1 MTSPDLDH
9 EPELVPSFDGTILS
23 VHVMGEGS
31 STPLLIANGIGAN
44 LAIWRRSLL
53 DIARTRTI
61 VAWDH
66 RGTFG
71 SGEPKSDRID
81 PGAHAEDAMAVLD
94 HLELDRFALA
104 SWSTGGRIALEIAH
118 RYPDRVSGLA
128 LICGTYGYALSRFL
142 RHLEIPSTL
151 PMFAGVAKHFSGFL
165 QGPLRGFVSRPEIV
179 GLIRQSGFIAATAD
193 THALVDFIRGMA
205 SCDLRTIL
213 NMFEAVAGDPAPE
226 ALQSIEAPTLVVAGE
241 RDSFTPLKQMEETA
255 AAIPGARLEVYER
268 ATHYL
273 PIEYPA
279 RLSDDLRSFL
289 ADLPA

>member
-1 MTSPDLDH
+1 MTSPDLEH
-9 EPELVPSFDGTILS
+9 EPELIRSFDGTVLA
-23 VHVMGEGS
+23 VHAMGDGS
-31 STPLLIANGIGAN
+31 GTPLLIANGIGAN

-53 DIARTRTI
+53 DVARTRTI

-66 RGTFG
+66 RGTFD

-81 PGAHAEDAMAVLD
+81 PGAHAEDAMAALD
-94 HLELDRFALA
+94 HLDVDRFALA

-128 LICGTYGYALSRFL
+128 LVCGTYGYALTRFL
-142 RHLEIPSTL
+142 RHLEMPSAMPL
-151 PMFAGVAKHFSGFL
+151 VASVAKHFSGLL

-213 NMFEAVAGDPAPE
+213 NMFEAVAGDPAPD
-226 ALQSIEAPTLVVAGE
+226 ALRSIEAPTLVVAGQ
-241 RDSFTPLKQMEETA
+241 RDSFTPLRQMEETA
-255 AAIPGARLEVYER
+255 EAIPGARLEVYEH

-289 ADLPA
+289 AALPA

>member
-9 EPELVPSFDGTILS
+9 EPELIRSFDGTVLS
-23 VHVMGEGS
+23 VHVMGDGPG
-31 STPLLIANGIGAN
+31 TPLLIANGIGAN

-53 DIARTRTI
+53 DVARTRTI

-66 RGTFG
+66 RGTFD
-71 SGEPKSDRID
+71 SGEPKSERID
-81 PGAHAEDAMAVLD
+81 AGAHAEDAMAALD
-94 HLELDRFALA
+94 HVGVDRFALA
-104 SWSTGGRIALEIAH
+104 SWSTGGRIALEVAH
-118 RYPDRVSGLA
+118 RYPDHVSGLV

-142 RHLEIPSTL
+142 RHLEMPSAMPL
-151 PMFAGVAKHFSGFL
+151 VASVAKHFSGLL
-165 QGPLRGFVSRPEIV
+165 QGPLRGLVSRPEIV

-205 SCDLRTIL
+205 ACDLRTIL
-213 NMFEAVAGDPAPE
+213 KMFEAVAGDPAPG

-241 RDSFTPLKQMEETA
+241 RDSFTPLQQMEETA
-255 AAIPGARLEVYER
+255 EAIPGARLEVYER